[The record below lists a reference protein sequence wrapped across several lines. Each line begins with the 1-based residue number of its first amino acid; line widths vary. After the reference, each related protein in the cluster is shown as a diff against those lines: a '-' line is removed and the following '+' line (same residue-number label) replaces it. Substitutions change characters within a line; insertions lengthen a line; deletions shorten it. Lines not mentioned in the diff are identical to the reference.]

1 MQYETVWLCLVKT
14 PASLQSNSLHLASG
28 SFGIAVH
35 IFRMPLKRNLNLG
48 LVRYY
53 LRSVVT
59 SLLSVCEL
67 SRYVNGLQEC
77 FFHPQCRPIQ
87 HQNTKRQSWETNTT
101 QTAVPT
107 PKKSPIIILFALQ
120 KISESGHHVKTWS
133 KNLQPKNI
141 REVREVSGF

>member
-1 MQYETVWLCLVKT
+1 MQNETVWLCLVKT

-28 SFGIAVH
+28 SFGIAVD

-77 FFHPQCRPIQ
+77 FFHPQCRPVQ
-87 HQNTKRQSWETNTT
+87 HQNTNRQSWETNTR

-107 PKKSPIIILFALQ
+107 PKKKPNYHSLCSTENLRTCLRKWPSCEDLIKESAAK
-120 KISESGHHVKTWS
+120 KI
-133 KNLQPKNI
+133 
-141 REVREVSGF
+141 